1 MAKKATQAVKDIE
14 VAPQVIEQKK
24 LQNPR
29 LKYQHLKNHNGKLKT
44 EHIY

>member
-14 VAPQVIEQKK
+14 VAPQVVETN
-24 LQNPR
+24 LR
-29 LKYQHLKNHNGKLKT
+29 LKYQHQKNHNGKLKT